1 MADYVL
7 ILLGL
12 QAFFKRR
19 QCRTLASPAGHLEG
33 VHLSDTHL
41 VPESVV
47 VWESE
52 SYVFGRFQH
61 VLKMADVVGNRSTGP
76 WPTFA
81 DTVNSAPRPL
91 KRFEKTGYDAVNDQ
105 VIFSIEPRLPL
116 AEAN

>member
-1 MADYVL
+1 MN
-7 ILLGL
+7 
-12 QAFFKRR
+12 
-19 QCRTLASPAGHLEG
+19 RTLASPDQDAGVPTGHLES
-33 VHLSDTHL
+33 VHLSDAHL

-52 SYVFGRFQH
+52 PYVFGRFQH
-61 VLKMADVVGNRSTGP
+61 VLKMADVVGNRSIGP

-81 DTVNSAPRPL
+81 DTVNSAPRPPW
-91 KRFEKTGYDAVNDQ
+91 RFEKTGYDAVNDQ